1 MIGQKAIAC
10 TLAGISVFLLIAA
23 ITNADWATSEGWREG
38 LFQHCPSKGIATP
51 LPFYQ
56 PVEMADAKAGCHS
69 RVKVEIVKG
78 SPQLVKGDDG
88 ENVEEMPGYAKS
100 TFALVLIAMLID
112 AVGTFLTGLG
122 LKSEDREKNKKYNLI
137 AIFAFSVAFFLLLIA
152 AIVYPI
158 NFTADQ
164 EAQAVKYD
172 GCMEAWGTQNCGTQG
187 VLVDEDWPM
196 NDTNSDGIPDAW
208 QQRGVDNTLREFSY
222 GFSFGVVVL
231 SLVFLLIAVVLLIA
245 DHFNPEPEKE
255 EEGEERA
262 A

>member
-38 LFQHCPSKGIATP
+38 LFQHCPSRGIATP

-56 PVEMADAKAGCHS
+56 PVKMAEANAGCHS
-69 RVKVEIVKG
+69 RVKIDLSTDQHLPVMVEGKM
-78 SPQLVKGDDG
+78 
-88 ENVEEMPGYAKS
+88 VEEMPGYAKS

-137 AIFAFSVAFFLLLIA
+137 SIFAFAVAFFLLLIA
-152 AIVYPI
+152 AIIYPI

-164 EAQAVKYD
+164 EAHAVKYD
-172 GCMEAWGTQNCGTQG
+172 GCKEQWGDIKCGTPG
-187 VLVDEDWPM
+187 VEVDEDWPM
-196 NDTNSDGIPDAW
+196 NDTNSDGVPDAW
-208 QQRGVDNTLREFSY
+208 QQRGADKTLREFSY
-222 GFSFGVVVL
+222 GFSYGVVVV
-231 SLVFLLIAVVLLIA
+231 SVIFLLIATVLLIA
-245 DHFNPEPEKE
+245 DHFNPDPEKE